1 MDKIRGWGYRLRN
14 QDSEIGPGIKGR
26 GPGRRPGKEIKEES
40 IGPVS
45 EPVSTESISTDST
58 GKKILTMADAVP
70 GKKYRITGIHGGCK
84 LNSRLCAMGFVPG
97 EVFHVSGASAG
108 GPVCVVI
115 KGTKF
120 AIGRGMAERIQV
132 VEEK

>member
-1 MDKIRGWGYRLRN
+1 MRGWGYRLKGH
-14 QDSEIGPGIKGR
+14 GPGMSPGIR
-26 GPGRRPGKEIKEES
+26 GQGGHRKRIKEKIIS
-40 IGPVS
+40 PVS
-45 EPVSTESISTDST
+45 EPVSIDST
-58 GKKILTMADAVP
+58 GKKILTMADTVA
-70 GKKYRITGIHGGCK
+70 GKKYRITGIYGGCK

>member
-1 MDKIRGWGYRLRN
+1 MRGWGYRLRN
-14 QDSEIGPGIKGR
+14 QAPEMDPGMGPGMR
-26 GPGRRPGKEIKEES
+26 GQGHGKKIKEEKEEVIS
-40 IGPVS
+40 PVS
-45 EPVSTESISTDST
+45 EPVSTDSTD
-58 GKKILTMADAVP
+58 KKILTMADAVP

>member
-1 MDKIRGWGYRLRN
+1 MRGWGYRLRN
-14 QDSEIGPGIKGR
+14 QAPEMDLGMGSGMR
-26 GPGRRPGKEIKEES
+26 GQGHGKKIKEEKEEVIS
-40 IGPVS
+40 PVS
-45 EPVSTESISTDST
+45 EPVSTDSTD
-58 GKKILTMADAVP
+58 KKILTMADAVP

>member
-1 MDKIRGWGYRLRN
+1 MRGWGYRLKDR
-14 QDSEIGPGIKGR
+14 GPGISPGMR
-26 GPGRRPGKEIKEES
+26 GWSHGRRIKEEVIS
-40 IGPVS
+40 PVS
-45 EPVSTESISTDST
+45 EPVSTDSTD
-58 GKKILTMADAVP
+58 KKILTMADAVP